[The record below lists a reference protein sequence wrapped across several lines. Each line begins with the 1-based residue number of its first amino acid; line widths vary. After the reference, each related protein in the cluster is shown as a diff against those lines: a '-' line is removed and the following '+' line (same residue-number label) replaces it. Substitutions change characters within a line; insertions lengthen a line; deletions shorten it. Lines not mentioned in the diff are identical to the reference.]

1 MSPAN
6 RTDSIQLVDAP
17 QEARTTATLLAS
29 LAARLTTLHFTSG
42 PTAIGSIVA
51 GYGAL
56 GREVSK
62 TAEGA
67 RLRRALERGRA
78 SANGEAIWDALKIRA
93 WIESAAPSPILD
105 HLRNDLS
112 LLLAGDL
119 LETIELLPIP
129 GSASGD
135 LSAGAEPANDF
146 LDCVLGMWAFSREL
160 VRGVEALA
168 ASTMPASEVDAVDSA
183 ARPSTRSMLR

>member
-1 MSPAN
+1 MSPAKGS
-6 RTDSIQLVDAP
+6 DSIKLVDAP

-29 LAARLTTLHFTSG
+29 LAARLTTLQFISG
-42 PTAIGSIVA
+42 PTAVGSIVA
-51 GYGAL
+51 GFSAL
-56 GREVSK
+56 GRDVSK

-67 RLRRALERGRA
+67 RLRRALEHGRA
-78 SANGEAIWDALKIRA
+78 SANGEAIWDALKIEA
-93 WIESAAPSPILD
+93 WISSVPPSPLLD
-105 HLRNDLS
+105 HLRNDLA

-135 LSAGAEPANDF
+135 LNAGAEPSAEF
-146 LDCVLGMWAFSREL
+146 LDSVLGMWAFSREL

-168 ASTMPASEVDAVDSA
+168 GSTMPAGDVDAVDSGA
-183 ARPSTRSMLR
+183 NPSTRSMLR

>member
-6 RTDSIQLVDAP
+6 RTDSIKLVDAP

-29 LAARLTTLHFTSG
+29 LAARLTTLQFISG
-42 PTAIGSIVA
+42 PTAVGSIVA
-51 GYGAL
+51 GFAAL
-56 GREVSK
+56 GRDVSK

-78 SANGEAIWDALKIRA
+78 SANGEAIWDALKIEP
-93 WIESAAPSPILD
+93 WIASVAPSPILD

-135 LSAGAEPANDF
+135 VNAGAEPAADF

-168 ASTMPASEVDAVDSA
+168 ASTTPASDVDTADSA
-183 ARPSTRSMLR
+183 SNPSTRSMLR